1 MNTFKKKSL
10 YAALAGASA
19 LGVTGAAQAVNVN
32 PDGLGQV
39 LIYSYYTTQDKV
51 PGAPFSS
58 LLSVVNSTASVKAVK
73 VRFLEGKNSQEVL
86 DFNLFL
92 SPKDVWTAAVLAMP
106 HVTGDT
112 TYGAGVAT
120 YDKSCTVPVVSNNA
134 LAPTGFVNYLFA
146 DDLDDLAG
154 EGLDRTR
161 EGYVEIIEM
170 GVPTD
175 PGVVKSITHVNGV
188 PPCTGLTALTGT
200 PMAAPNGGLFGG
212 MTLINVLAGEDYTE
226 DAVAIENFRTT
237 GKYDDPG
244 SVKPDLADVST
255 NALVIGGS
263 SSAVIIES
271 QIGARSIDMI
281 SALLMHDHVYN
292 EFVLDSGTKSGTDW
306 VVTMPTKR
314 YYYSRNTDPA
324 TADTDSYLVEKL
336 FQRNFTANGACD
348 DILLNLFDREEA
360 VQRVDVGFS
369 PPKPGQKANTL
380 CWEANVIT
388 FTNAAGAATS
398 VLGSKNNRAI
408 PYLYQNGWADLQFP
422 LIPGSPLVHELFLP
436 NTTITS
442 LSGTRTT
449 GTATYLGLPVIG
461 FAAISFQN
469 GTLTGPGAVGL
480 IQSQYGGNFVHKT
493 KRTVG
498 F

>member
-39 LIYSYYTTQDKV
+39 LIYPYYTTQDKV
-51 PGAPFSS
+51 QGAAFSS

-92 SPKDVWTAAVLAMP
+92 SPKDVWTAAILAS
-106 HVTGDT
+106 GA
-112 TYGAGVAT
+112 GAGVAT
-120 YDKSCTVPVVSNNA
+120 FDKSCTVPVVSNNA
-134 LAPTGFVNYLFA
+134 LAPSLFVNYLFS
-146 DDLDDLAG
+146 DSLDDLAG
-154 EGLDRTR
+154 AGLDRTK

-175 PGVVKSITHVNGV
+175 PGVVKSITHVAGV
-188 PPCTGLTALTGT
+188 PPCTGLTTLTGT

-226 DAVAIENFRTT
+226 DAIALENFRTS

-263 SSAVIIES
+263 TSAVIVES
-271 QIGARSIDMI
+271 QIGARPIDMI
-281 SALLMHDHVYN
+281 SALFMHDHVYN
-292 EFVLDSGTKSGTDW
+292 EFVLDTGTKSGTDW

-314 YYYSRNTDPA
+314 YYYTRVTGVA
-324 TADTDSYLVEKL
+324 GVSYAVEKL
-336 FQRNFTANGACD
+336 FQRNFGADGACD

-360 VQRVDVGFS
+360 VQKVDVGFS
-369 PPKPGQKANTL
+369 PPKPGAKANTL
-380 CWEANVIT
+380 CWEANVLT
-388 FTNAAGAATS
+388 FTFPGSGSN
-398 VLGSKNNRAI
+398 VLGSKNSRTIAS
-408 PYLYQNGWADLQFP
+408 PYVNGWGDLQFP
-422 LIPGSPLVHELFLP
+422 LISGSPLVHQLFLP
-436 NTTITS
+436 STTITS

-449 GTATYLGLPVIG
+449 GTATYLGLPVVG

-469 GTLTGPGAVGL
+469 GTLTAPGTLGL